1 MSFPL
6 PSGVCRRVCRPVRSP
21 PRLTGWREAVR
32 FAKAAVKNGDDP
44 CFVASQVA
52 IAVGC
57 DICGCGEEMLAVEK
71 ASDAAGLAWADVRF
85 ALYGLIEAL
94 SGLDLRDQPPGQIP
108 DPESWWKRFLRL
120 LRRLIRPAEFLDAL
134 WAFVSAVDA
143 FDQAFYSL
151 QVAIAAL
158 EKCRKKVS

>member
-1 MSFPL
+1 MNFPL
-6 PSGVCRRVCRPVRSP
+6 PSGICRKVCRPVRFP
-21 PRLTGWREAVR
+21 PRLSGWREAVR

-71 ASDAAGLAWADVRF
+71 ASNAAGQAWAAVRL
-85 ALYGLIEAL
+85 ALYALIEAL
-94 SGLDLRDQPPGQIP
+94 SGLNLGDQGGQIP
-108 DPESWWKRFLRL
+108 DPESWWRRFLRL
-120 LRRLIRPAEFLDAL
+120 LKRIIRPAQFIDAL
-134 WAFVSAVDA
+134 WIFVSAVDD
-143 FDQAFYSL
+143 FERTFYAL
-151 QVAIAAL
+151 QTAIAAL